1 MAISISRA
9 VLFLFLAALWA
20 LSVNASPGFT
30 DKDLESE
37 EGLRLLYDKWALRHG
52 STRNMDSNEHAERF
66 AIFKENVKYIDS
78 VNKKDGLYKLK
89 LNKFADL
96 SNEEFKAM
104 HMKTKMEKHKSLRG
118 DRGVKSGS
126 FMYQHSKRLPSSI
139 DWRKKGA
146 VTPVKNQG
154 QCGSCWA
161 FSTIAAVE
169 GINYIT
175 TGKLVSLSE
184 QQLVDCSKENSGCNG
199 GLMDYAFQYIV
210 ENGGL
215 LTEDDYPYT
224 AADGECTATEI
235 GSEEVAAIID
245 GFEDVPANDEGAL
258 KKVVAHQPVSVAIE
272 ASSQDFQFYAEG
284 VFTGQCGT
292 ELDHGVVA
300 VGYGKSP
307 EGVNYW
313 IVRNSWGPEWGEEGY
328 IKMQRGIEAPEGL
341 CGIAMQ
347 ASYPIKNTEDIDI
360 ELDVDH
366 ISDEL

>member
-1 MAISISRA
+1 
-9 VLFLFLAALWA
+9 VFLFLAAFWA
-20 LSVNASPGFT
+20 LSVNASDSTPGFT
-30 DKDLESE
+30 DRDLESE
-37 EGLRLLYDKWALRHG
+37 ESLRGLYDKWALRHR
-52 STRNMDSNEHAERF
+52 STRSLDSDEHAKRF
-66 AIFKENVKYIDS
+66 EIFKENVEYIDS

-89 LNKFADL
+89 LNKFADM
-96 SNEEFKAM
+96 SNEEFKSM
-104 HMKTKMEKHKSLRG
+104 HMKTKMEKHQSLRG

-126 FMYQHSKRLPSSI
+126 FMYQKSKRLPVSV

-161 FSTIAAVE
+161 FSTVAAVE

-175 TGKLVSLSE
+175 TGELVSLSE

-199 GLMDYAFQYIV
+199 GLMDYAFQYIID
-210 ENGGL
+210 NGGMVA
-215 LTEDDYPYT
+215 EDEYPYT
-224 AADGECTATEI
+224 AVDGECTTTQMELGAA
-235 GSEEVAAIID
+235 AAIID

-258 KKVVAHQPVSVAIE
+258 KKAVAHQPVSVAIE

-284 VFTGQCGT
+284 VFTGECGT
-292 ELDHGVVA
+292 ELDHGVVV

-307 EGVNYW
+307 EGINHW
-313 IVRNSWGPEWGEEGY
+313 IVRNSWGPDWGEEGY